1 MEYRGEAIS
10 ALSMEGR
17 MTIANMSIEW
27 GAKAGMVAPDD
38 TTFAFLEGRRYAPKG
53 ADWERGAGL
62 LAHACPPMRGRPSTP
77 R

>member
-1 MEYRGEAIS
+1 
-10 ALSMEGR
+10 

-27 GAKAGMVAPDD
+27 GAKAGMIAPDD
-38 TTFAFLEGRRYAPKG
+38 TTFAYLEGRRYAPKG

-62 LAHACPPMRGRPSTP
+62 LAQPAHRRGRDVRHRGHARRRP